1 MALEEIFGMGGGA
14 DTAEKPM
21 EEGME
26 MAAEMEMEESPEA
39 GSLESAVDGMIKNW
53 KPTTPEGERY
63 LAELQDA
70 FSKFGGMEEEE
81 MGEGEMVEGA
91 EEEEASEEPEEEPGP
106 SVGFDIVAMR
116 KRAAK
121 NAMGGE

>member
-1 MALEEIFGMGGGA
+1 MALEEIFGMGEGA

-26 MAAEMEMEESPEA
+26 MEAEMEVEEPSEA
-39 GSLESAVDGMIKNW
+39 DSLEGALQGLIENW
-53 KPTTPEGERY
+53 SPTTPEGEKY
-63 LAELQDA
+63 LADVQDVL
-70 FSKFGGMEEEE
+70 SNFGGAEMEP
-81 MGEGEMVEGA
+81 EGEIVEGA
-91 EEEEASEEPEEEPGP
+91 EEEGASEEPPEEPGP

-121 NAMGGE
+121 NALGGE